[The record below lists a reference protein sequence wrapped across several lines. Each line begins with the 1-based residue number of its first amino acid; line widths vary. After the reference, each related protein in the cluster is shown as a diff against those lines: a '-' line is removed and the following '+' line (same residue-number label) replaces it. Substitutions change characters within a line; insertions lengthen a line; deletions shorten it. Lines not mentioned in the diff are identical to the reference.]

1 MPSWFR
7 AGPGRSC
14 LGVALFRRAGLLER
28 AEEKHQV
35 RPCRDRLEG
44 RTVHGSEGRRG
55 RLIKPAELVGLL
67 GGQLTGGTVGRPQQR
82 LVPGRGAAPEP
93 PDVVDP

>member
-1 MPSWFR
+1 M
-7 AGPGRSC
+7 
-14 LGVALFRRAGLLER
+14 LRRAGLLER

-67 GGQLTGGTVGRPQQR
+67 GGQLTGAPS
-82 LVPGRGAAPEP
+82 AAHNSASSQAAGLPRNP
-93 PDVVDP
+93 STSWDP

>member
-1 MPSWFR
+1 M
-7 AGPGRSC
+7 
-14 LGVALFRRAGLLER
+14 FRRAGLLER
-28 AEEKHQV
+28 AEEKRQV

-67 GGQLTGGTVGRPQQR
+67 GGQLTGGTAGRPLR
-82 LVPGRGAAPEP
+82 CLRSAAQKRSRIVLMI
-93 PDVVDP
+93 DV